1 MQSKFFTLVAVAAI
15 GGMVITGCSKPAETT
30 SSSSTDTSAASSAS
44 AAPAAAASTEASAA
58 ASTEPAAAAS
68 SGSSSTAAGAGDV
81 AKGETIFNAN
91 CASCHG
97 AKGAGG
103 GVGPTLKVEKSR
115 KDDAAAI
122 AWIKNPQ
129 PPMPKLF
136 PSPLSERDV
145 ADVAAYVESL

>member
-15 GGMVITGCSKPAETT
+15 GGMMVTGCSKSADQ
-30 SSSSTDTSAASSAS
+30 SSSTDSSAASSAS
-44 AAPAAAASTEASAA
+44 SAPASAASGEAVNTTAPSAA
-58 ASTEPAAAAS
+58 AS
-68 SGSSSTAAGAGDV
+68 SSTQTVASAGD
-81 AKGETIFNAN
+81 AGKGETVYDAN

-103 GVGPTLKVEKSR
+103 GVGPSLKEEKSR

-129 PPMPKLF
+129 PPMPKLY
-136 PSPLSERDV
+136 PSPLSEKDV

>member
-1 MQSKFFTLVAVAAI
+1 MQSKFFTLLAVAAI
-15 GGMVITGCSKPAETT
+15 GAVSFAGCSKPADTS

-44 AAPAAAASTEASAA
+44 AAPAAAAAS
-58 ASTEPAAAAS
+58 SEPAAASSAAS
-68 SGSSSTAAGAGDV
+68 STTASAGD
-81 AKGETIFNAN
+81 ATKGETIFSAN

-103 GVGPTLKVEKSR
+103 GVGPSLKGEKSR
-115 KDDAAAI
+115 KDTDAAV

-129 PPMPKLF
+129 PPMPKLY
-136 PSPLSERDV
+136 PSPLSEKDV